1 MTTGSLFATA
11 FIVGLSGALMPGPL
25 LTVVVGQVA
34 GRGFW
39 AGPRAVAGHGLL
51 EAVVVVA
58 LAFGFGRYLAQPVV
72 TGVIGVAGGL
82 VLVWLAWQTGR
93 SAGEVAEG
101 LAELGR
107 EKAASGAG
115 QGRLRRLPEPLFAGV
130 ASSAGN
136 PYWVLWWATVGA
148 EYVTLALAGGVV
160 AVAAFYAGHILS
172 DLTWYSAVAG
182 AVAGG
187 RRLFRPGTYRAVL
200 VACGVFLAGLG
211 VYFVFSGARL
221 LTR

>member
-1 MTTGSLFATA
+1 MTTGSLFVTA

-51 EAVVVVA
+51 EVMVVVG
-58 LAFGFGRYLAQPVV
+58 LAFGFGRYLAQPSV
-72 TGVIGVAGGL
+72 TGVIGVAGGA
-82 VLVWLAWQTGR
+82 VLIWLAWQTGR
-93 SAGEVAEG
+93 SAGEVARG
-101 LAELGR
+101 LADLGG
-107 EKAASGAG
+107 AQLASGAG
-115 QGRLRRLPEPLFAGV
+115 EGRPRGLPEPFLAGL
-130 ASSAGN
+130 AASAGN

-148 EYVTLALAGGVV
+148 EYVTLALAGGAM

-172 DLTWYSAVAG
+172 DLVWYAAVSG
-182 AVAGG
+182 TIAGG
-187 RRLFRPGTYRAVL
+187 RRLFGPGTFRAVL

-221 LTR
+221 LAR